1 MPGLFP
7 GMDPYLERH
16 WGDVHTRII
25 VLSSTQLRP
34 QLPGDL
40 RARIE
45 EQVTVT
51 SDDGSRVDY
60 QPDVR
65 VIQRPDALPQEDEGG
80 VAVAV
85 EVEAPEKYVIALDRE
100 RESERS
106 LQIIDRSS
114 GDRIVTT
121 IEFVSP
127 WNKYRRRDR
136 EKFRSKQQKMLDGGV
151 NLVEVDLI
159 LAGDWVMSIPP
170 DFLPEQALY
179 PYRICVLRADD
190 SSHAESY
197 ATSLRKSLPTID
209 IPLRPTDQD
218 VKLDLQKLI
227 EQAWEDGDYRDLD
240 YGRLA
245 MPAVNRDDEEWI
257 RKLIRDKAAQ

>member
-1 MPGLFP
+1 MPGPFP
-7 GMDPYLERH
+7 GMDPYLENH

-34 QLPGDL
+34 QLPADL

-51 SDDGSRVDY
+51 TDDEGRAEY

-65 VIQRPDALPQEDEGG
+65 VIERPDVLPGEDEGG
-80 VAVAV
+80 VAV
-85 EVEAPEKYVIALDRE
+85 EVETTEKLIVALQRDPEIDR
-100 RESERS
+100 SVH
-106 LQIIDRSS
+106 IIDRSS

-121 IEFVSP
+121 IEFISP

-136 EKFRSKQQKMLDGGV
+136 DKFLSKQQKMLDGGV

-159 LAGDWVMSIPP
+159 LSGGWVMSVPQ
-170 DFLPEQALY
+170 DLLPERAIY
-179 PYRICVLRADD
+179 PYRICVIRAHDLL
-190 SSHAESY
+190 HAECY
-197 ATSLRKSLPTID
+197 VTSLRKPLPKID
-209 IPLRPTDQD
+209 VPLRPSDQD

-227 EQAWEDGDYRDLD
+227 DQAWEDGDYRDLD
-240 YGRLA
+240 YSRA
-245 MPAVNRDDEEWI
+245 PMPAVTRDDADWI
-257 RKLIRDKAAQ
+257 RKLIREKARR